1 MANTFFTQIGQ
12 QVGKI
17 ARGIFGGGRVPTG
30 IKTNIWGVG
39 AQEIYAPIEQD
50 TAITKGFDAN
60 TAVYSITK
68 KYAKKAAS
76 IERYLENKKDET
88 EIENHPLM
96 VLLQRPNPKQS
107 HYAFFKSVYAFY
119 KVCGEAFIWLNRGDV
134 TQMVTLEGEL
144 VDRTRDQYLAQPII
158 EMHVIPS
165 NEIVLVPDPEDP
177 FQVAYYHLRNRPS
190 IRFNGA
196 DIIHWMDL
204 NLDWD
209 EFSRPQM
216 RGMTPL
222 KPGFKTLTADNS
234 FIDSMVRMAQND
246 GAKGAIVN
254 KTLGKMTP
262 KQETQVRDVIDTKVN
277 NKEIKNAIAA
287 LEGDW
292 TYLDFGLTSVDMQ
305 TLEARD
311 FIYKEMCFL
320 LDVPYGFFDSHTP
333 YAEKQLAARDWVT
346 NSIKPDCQELD
357 GELQRSL
364 FPAFGLTDQT
374 AKLCSNFDD
383 LPEMQE
389 DKKTQVEWLMQAPL
403 SPNEVREELGFEK
416 RPEPEMDEVYM
427 KSGQVPITDPIVNDP
442 NQILDDVNAMENA
455 GKSNAGANS
464 ANGNGKVSYRPA

>member
-1 MANTFFTQIGQ
+1 MANIFSRLGTAIRYAIKGDPLIVNGFQTSIFR
-12 QVGKI
+12 VGS
-17 ARGIFGGGRVPTG
+17 
-30 IKTNIWGVG
+30 
-39 AQEIYAPIEQD
+39 QEVYAPIEQD

-60 TAVYSITK
+60 AAVYSITK

-96 VLLQRPNPKQS
+96 KLLTRPNPKQS
-107 HYAFFKSVYAFY
+107 HYAFFKTVYAFY
-119 KVCGEAFIWLNRGDV
+119 KVCGEAFIWLNRGEVEDDL
-134 TQMVTLEGEL
+134 Q
-144 VDRTRDQYLAQPII
+144 DSIQYMKKEIL

-165 NEIVLVPDPEDP
+165 NEIVIIPDKEDP
-177 FQVAYYHLRNRPS
+177 FAVAYYQLRNRPE
-190 IRFNGA
+190 IKFNGA

-209 EFSRPQM
+209 EFSKPQM

-222 KPGFKTLTADNS
+222 KPGFKTLAADNA

-254 KTLGKMTP
+254 KTLGKMSP
-262 KQETQVRDVIDTKVN
+262 KQETQVKDVIDTKIN

-292 TYLDFGLTSVDMQ
+292 NYLDFGLTSVDMQ
-305 TLEARD
+305 TLEARE

-346 NSIKPDCQELD
+346 NSIKPDCQELN
-357 GELQRSL
+357 GELQRAL

-374 AKLCSNFDD
+374 AELCSDFDS
-383 LPEMQE
+383 LPELQE
-389 DKKTQVEWLMQAPL
+389 DKAKQVEWLIKAPIT
-403 SPNEVREELGFEK
+403 PNEIREALEYEP
-416 RPEPEMDEVYM
+416 RSEPEMDEVYM
-427 KSGQVPITDPIVNDP
+427 DSGKVPVTDPLPTDP

-455 GKSNAGANS
+455 ARSNGTYARTN
-464 ANGNGKVSYRPA
+464 